1 MGPVAGKAW
10 PKPGGAEFA
19 RVASERTG
27 GGDRGGAYVPQAKAE
42 GAGGGAES
50 RGQMTRRRSRYFL
63 DPPAGAAAA
72 PCAGAGNLRPPP
84 CPTRPASK
92 VTAPRGQGLPGGGG
106 PERWRRRRRWSRS
119 GCDGPDRV
127 PRRPYPAAATFT
139 GGSAC
144 RRAEWGTGA
153 DPPPP
158 DPGSR
163 SRKTPGRPSR
173 APLLGTPPRKEI
185 VPALRS
191 FEKQTNPAALGCL
204 PNSPDFYLRTGAC
217 FPPGEIL
224 RRKCF
229 SIFGCSS
236 GQHGKPGLCGCT

>member
-1 MGPVAGKAW
+1 MFGEMVISPLRIFGGVAVQTRVGTQHVSIGWGEGVGPATGKAW

-27 GGDRGGAYVPQAKAE
+27 GGDRGGAYVPQAKAA

-106 PERWRRRRRWSRS
+106 PERWRRRRR
-119 GCDGPDRV
+119 
-127 PRRPYPAAATFT
+127 
-139 GGSAC
+139 
-144 RRAEWGTGA
+144 
-153 DPPPP
+153 
-158 DPGSR
+158 
-163 SRKTPGRPSR
+163 
-173 APLLGTPPRKEI
+173 
-185 VPALRS
+185 
-191 FEKQTNPAALGCL
+191 
-204 PNSPDFYLRTGAC
+204 
-217 FPPGEIL
+217 
-224 RRKCF
+224 
-229 SIFGCSS
+229 
-236 GQHGKPGLCGCT
+236 